1 MKKFNLRTVSGRKRP
16 YGIFWIEDG
25 KRRSKYFA
33 TEKERQVFSRSIG
46 SPMDPAYRE
55 WIEFRRRTEGVPLQD
70 ILNCWAMYGQGDG
83 GEIVENLIEQF
94 KEEKWAMGISDDMKT
109 QYKNHLSR
117 FVKSFGTHRMDTV
130 TPMELSRWLRSLPY
144 SPVTRK
150 NHRKS
155 IRSLYNWAA
164 DRGYCRKNPA
174 KIVKDET
181 VVSDIEIISVED
193 CRKLFEANVGSH
205 AIGRLALEA
214 FGLLR
219 YSSAKRLRPGD
230 INWEER
236 GITLPAAQLKTSRRT
251 YVDGHPDNLWGWM
264 HYAPKEC
271 WTMSE
276 RRYQEEKR
284 KMFIRSGV
292 KHPKNV
298 LRHSACTYHYAAFK
312 NPGLTA
318 SLMAHTNLRTMEQF
332 YRGRATQSDG
342 VAYFE
347 IYHPTKKL

>member
-1 MKKFNLRTVSGRKRP
+1 MKVNFRTVSGRKLP
-16 YGIFWIEDG
+16 HGAFWVEDG

-33 TEKERQVFSRSIG
+33 TEKERKAFAKTIN
-46 SPMDPAYRE
+46 SPMDPAFQE
-55 WIEFRRRTEGVPLQD
+55 WIELRRRTEGIPLQD
-70 ILNCWAMYGQGDG
+70 ILNCWETFGKGSG
-83 GEIVENLIEQF
+83 GEFVESLIEPF
-94 KEEKWAMGISDDMKT
+94 KEEKWALGVCADVKT
-109 QYKNHLSR
+109 QYKNHLER
-117 FVKSFGTHRMDTV
+117 FRGRFGKRRMDTV
-130 TPMELSRWLRSLPY
+130 TPTEIFKWLQSLPY
-144 SPVTRK
+144 APVTRK
-150 NHRKS
+150 NHRRTIKGF
-155 IRSLYNWAA
+155 YNWAS
-164 DRGYCRKNPA
+164 DRGHCRTNPA
-174 KIVKDET
+174 KIVKDEA
-181 VVSDIEIISVED
+181 VVTDIEIMSVED
-193 CRKLFEANVGSH
+193 CRKLFEANVDSP

-219 YSSAKRLRPGD
+219 YSSAKRLRPQD

-251 YVDGHPDNLWGWM
+251 YVDAHPDNLWGWL

-276 RRYQEEKR
+276 RIYQAEKR
-284 KMFIRSGV
+284 YMFIRSGV